1 MTTRILSALVALAIV
16 IPVLAFGGPMGVWW
30 LMFPLILVGMDEYV
44 KMALPGVSRVEW
56 ALVVAGGGGVAAVA
70 VHAPAYLGAVVPLL
84 VMASLVVPMF
94 RENDTVRATERATR
108 YLFGMLYLPL
118 LAAPLALIRQV
129 RFGEVEVG
137 LPLLG
142 LLLLATFGGD
152 SGAYFA
158 GRAFG
163 KTPLFPR
170 VSPKKTVEGLI
181 GGLLTSV
188 GLSIAANSYW
198 NLGFSLGEIVVIGAL
213 LDVAGVLGDLAE
225 SLLKRAYGIKDSGW
239 IMPGHG
245 GVLDRVDSL
254 LFSGPVLWLALVLSG
269 RVAIGG

>member
-1 MTTRILSALVALAIV
+1 MKTRILSAIVALAIV
-16 IPVLAFGGPMGVWW
+16 IPVLAFGGPMGVAW
-30 LMFPLILVGMDEYV
+30 LMFPLILIGMDEYV
-44 KMALPGVSRVEW
+44 KMALPGVSRLEW
-56 ALVVAGGGGVAAVA
+56 AMMLAGGTLVAAVA
-70 VHAPAYLGAVVPLL
+70 VHAPARLGAVIPLV
-84 VMASLVVPMF
+84 VMGSLVVPMF
-94 RENDTVRATERATR
+94 REEDTVRATERAMR
-108 YLFGMLYLPL
+108 YLFGLLYLPL

-129 RFGEVEVG
+129 RFEGVEVG
-137 LPLLG
+137 LPLLA
-142 LLLLATFGGD
+142 LLMLATFGGD

-181 GGLLTSV
+181 GGLLTSI

-198 NLGFSLGEIVVIGAL
+198 NLGFSLTEIIVIGAL